1 MITLPPEKYKPA
13 SLDKMITLI
22 ASLVEKSR
30 DTDLKLKLSSKDCN
44 AVGGGKSFPFLYQ
57 QIKDNINLQQTRNLI
72 HSLCR
77 GNERLATSITTM
89 LSQAISRNSDVRTVL
104 PRLILFCASSKRM

>member
-1 MITLPPEKYKPA
+1 MKTYLKLKLKVFSIDVSEGEEEEEIVALPTDKYKPA

-30 DTDLKLKLSSKDCN
+30 DVDLKLRLSAKDYT
-44 AVGGGKSFPFLYQ
+44 AVAEGKRFHFLYQ

-72 HSLCR
+72 HSFCR
-77 GNERLATSITTM
+77 GNERLATQIIAT
-89 LSQAISRNSDVRTVL
+89 IS
-104 PRLILFCASSKRM
+104 